1 MPPRR
6 SNVRTWMLE
15 DTDLERKFNGCQRRY
30 FMSMSKAMAAECS
43 GEIFL
48 LTTTDLEK
56 KVDVPEDGIWLGVE
70 FPSLIDPSRAEDK
83 KVTKVSNPPSWK
95 LPRQR
100 TLTTLVDHI
109 HPSPRSYPGAV
120 QSIARLTRRR
130 ESTP

>member
-83 KVTKVSNPPSWK
+83 KITKVSILPHWK
-95 LPRQR
+95 LVRQR
-100 TLTTLVDHI
+100 KLTTLPDHI
-109 HPSPRSYPGAV
+109 SPSGSTYRSPV
-120 QSIARLTRRR
+120 QSIARLTRR
-130 ESTP
+130 